1 MSFKTMNLNIKIR
14 FIKLIVRYII
24 LEKLKNIEQE
34 RTDLQI

>member
-14 FIKLIVRYII
+14 LIKLIVRYII

-34 RTDLQI
+34 RTDL

>member
-34 RTDLQI
+34 RTDL

>member
-14 FIKLIVRYII
+14 FIKLIVIYMII
-24 LEKLKNIEQE
+24 EKLKNIEQE